1 MSYSKIIKNTQKS
14 LKEKVSLLEGKD
26 ILTASQ
32 FNREQ
37 LSVIMNSAAY
47 YEKALAKKKRLRDM
61 DGKIMAALFFEPSTR
76 TRLSFETA
84 MHRLGGSV
92 VTVAESAKAQT
103 SSTAKGESLHD
114 SITVVD
120 KYVDIIVVRSP
131 IKGAAEIAAN
141 AAEHPVINAGDGAGQ
156 HPTQALLDIYTIL
169 KEEGTLNGLTITVV
183 GDLRY
188 GRAPHSLVELL
199 SLYDC
204 NFIFISPKELAM
216 PKDITEK
223 LLSKGLKV
231 EETDNLLKAAEKADV
246 LYITRVQKERFSTAE
261 EYERVKDSYVVDESI
276 IEKGKEGMLILH
288 PLPRVNEI
296 AVSVDKYP
304 GAAYFRQAGNGV
316 FIRMALLSLTTG
328 SVL

>member
-1 MSYSKIIKNTQKS
+1 MAYSKMVEKAQKP
-14 LKEKVSLLEGKD
+14 LKAKVSLLEGED

-47 YEKALAKKKRLRDM
+47 YEKALAKKKILRDM

-114 SITVVD
+114 SITAVD

-169 KEEGTLNGLTITVV
+169 KEKGTLNGLTIAVV
-183 GDLRY
+183 GDLKY

-204 NFIFISPKELAM
+204 NFIFISPKELVM

-261 EYERVKDSYVVDESI
+261 EYERVKDSYVVDDSI
-276 IEKGKEGMLILH
+276 VEKGKGGMLILH

-296 AVSVDKYP
+296 AVSVDKCP

-316 FIRMALLSLTTG
+316 FIRMALLTLITG
-328 SVL
+328 NLL